1 MSIKQRFKYLLKVHN
16 FSQKDFAE
24 QSGYGISAIKMYLT
38 GRTKVPKVDLCEA
51 VKTVFPH
58 VNLNW
63 FIMGE
68 EPKWVSEPPYGVD
81 PEWAGPGQVSEGAT
95 SSEAKLLAES
105 TPQELAQAES
115 IVMKLLLREL
125 KRMREDMQ
133 DDDPELAR
141 KYGLDEL
148 LDDILE

>member
-24 QSGYGISAIKMYLT
+24 ESGYGISAIKMYLT

-51 VKTVFPH
+51 VKKVFPH

-68 EPKWVSEPPYGVD
+68 EPKWVSPPPFNVD
-81 PEWAGPGQVSEGAT
+81 PDWSAT
-95 SSEAKLLAES
+95 GNAVENIPAHEAKLLEES
-105 TPQELAQAES
+105 SAKEIAQAES

-125 KRMREDMQ
+125 KRMRQDMKTKN
-133 DDDPELAR
+133 PELIEE
-141 KYGLDEL
+141 YGLDEL